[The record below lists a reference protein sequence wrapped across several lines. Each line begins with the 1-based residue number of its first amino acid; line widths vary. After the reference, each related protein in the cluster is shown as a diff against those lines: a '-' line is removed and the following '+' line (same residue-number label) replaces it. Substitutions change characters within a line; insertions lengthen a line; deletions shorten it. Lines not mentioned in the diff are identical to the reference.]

1 MNRPEGAPACDD
13 GQMTDTASRP
23 KRKSIT
29 PTYDSR
35 ETGPRYHVTTWI
47 NRRVIVW
54 EHRVDDPF
62 VRQTVHVSWRDLLRS
77 LLRRELVVEV
87 SVGADRDVMEDVLEL
102 DANALGYNC
111 TRRDEFSGS
120 LNAAL
125 SAFAGDDPAGQPG
138 LN

>member
-1 MNRPEGAPACDD
+1 VTE
-13 GQMTDTASRP
+13 TASRP
-23 KRKSIT
+23 KRQSIK
-29 PTYDSR
+29 PTYDSS
-35 ETGPRYHVTTWI
+35 ETGPRYHVTTWL
-47 NRRVIVW
+47 NGRVITW

-62 VRQTVHVSWRDLLRS
+62 VRQTVTVGWRDLLRS
-77 LLRRELVVEV
+77 LLRRELIVKV

-111 TRRDEFSGS
+111 TRRDEFNGS

-125 SAFAGDDPAGQPG
+125 SAFAGSDPADQPG